1 MPLQERVFTLGNII
15 AGHFSLDYNTTPVQV
30 TNDGESDLTINAGD
44 PLTATGIA
52 ENATGLLGLATEF
65 RIIPAGQS
73 DEVMVLDFNYG
84 FGVRL
89 NESMLPNTITAAIKT
104 ALIGKGFKFLP

>member
-1 MPLQERVFTLGNII
+1 MPLQEKVFTLGNIV
-15 AGHFSLDYNTTPVQV
+15 AGHFSLDYNTTPVQIA
-30 TNDGESDLTINAGD
+30 NESDKDLTINAGD

-52 ENATGLLGLATEF
+52 ESASGLLGLATEF
-65 RIIPAGQS
+65 RIISAGET
-73 DEVMVLDFNYG
+73 DEVMVLDANYG

-89 NESMLPNTITAAIKT
+89 NESMLPDTITAAIKT